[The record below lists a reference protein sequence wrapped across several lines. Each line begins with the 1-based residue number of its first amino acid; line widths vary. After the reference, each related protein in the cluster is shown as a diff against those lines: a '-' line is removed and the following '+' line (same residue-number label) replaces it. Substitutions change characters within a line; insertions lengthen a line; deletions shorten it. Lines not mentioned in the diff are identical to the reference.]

1 MEDLIQIIGINEQ
14 NCTNCHQC
22 IAVCPIKIC
31 SDGSGDVVKFNNNLC
46 IGCGRCVEACLKSHR
61 GVIEKSARFIID
73 DAPQLAD
80 DLHHKEIAALI
91 APSAQ
96 SNFNLKKLIT
106 ALRKLGIK
114 YVYDVSLGAEI
125 TVASYHEAV
134 INGNAK
140 TPLIASP
147 CPAIVKYIQLNHP
160 GLIDHLA
167 PVGSPAHNMAVYVKS
182 LHPEAE
188 LAFFS
193 PCLGK
198 SREFQNQKIIKYNV
212 IYPSLVRILQDNDI
226 NPDLQTDG
234 EFDNIIRAGIAANF
248 STPGGLKES
257 YLYHYPDTPAS
268 SIARVE
274 GSIVFDNYL
283 RDLEK
288 SIKNSNGPLPLIVDI
303 LSCEKGC
310 NMGVGCLNKSIG
322 EIEYAVATRS
332 EQGISDRAANEQ
344 LDQFLA
350 DVIKNHDFS
359 CHDYNDRSSL
369 NRLKI
374 PDRAELQRIF
384 QDMLKVEEKDFRNC
398 AACGYNSCYQMAVA
412 VFNGLNKV
420 QNCHLYQEKE
430 LRIDTNSLQESNK
443 ELQIA
448 QKQAEE
454 ANQAKSNF
462 LARMS
467 HEIRTPM
474 NAIIGLA
481 YLGLN
486 GNPSPQTANYLQKI
500 KDAADNLLKIIN
512 DILDFSKIEANK
524 IHLEKLCFNL
534 EEVFDSFSNLIVL
547 KAEEKGLEL
556 IIAIDPEIPGALRG
570 DPLRLS
576 QILNNLAS
584 NALKFTDT
592 GEIFISVEL
601 AERKANQVALRFT
614 VKDTGIG
621 LSLDQIEKLFNVFT
635 QADES
640 TTRKF
645 GGTGLGL
652 AICKQLVE
660 LMGGE
665 IWVDSIPGKGSSFV
679 FTSSFEIAAEDLAD
693 RDVSW
698 LDLRK
703 IRVLVVDDN
712 DTAREVLSNMV
723 KALSIEVETASSGEE
738 ALRCIE
744 ATDNEKKPYDLVLMD
759 WKMPGLNGI
768 ETAHAIKSRE
778 GMAKVPA
785 ILMISAYDIEY
796 SQTSEQ
802 INDIDRFLTKPIKP
816 SVLFDTII
824 KIFTKER
831 PEGKLRQGLEN
842 TEMELPA
849 LHSIAGAEVLL
860 VEDNKINQ
868 QVATE
873 LLMLLGVKVSIAN
886 NGYEAIAAV
895 AKREFDL
902 VLMDIH
908 MPELDGIEATK
919 KIRSQVRYADMPIVA
934 MTADAMVGDKE
945 ASLAAGMNGHITKPI
960 DPSILRNTLLK
971 WINPRNAIE
980 EHGYSPDGLLRDERI
995 SFNTI
1000 NTDRGVKS
1008 LGGNSKL
1015 YKKILQDFAADYKNV
1030 PNEIYNNIM
1039 ISDYNKAFIEVHTVK
1054 GVAGNIGAFTLY
1066 EAAAQLET
1074 ALRNESYDKVE
1085 LLNLP
1090 FNKAINEVLDELEKW
1105 AANQSSL
1112 PKPSSTCNN
1121 REKSQEII
1129 NKVRPLLAEA
1139 NAEAIGLT
1147 IEISEFLESSQ
1158 SAGLVRILI
1167 NQIEN
1172 MDFDEAAETLNQICT
1187 ALDLPCG

>member
-61 GVIEKSARFIID
+61 GMIEKSARFIID
-73 DAPQLAD
+73 DASQLAED
-80 DLHHKEIAALI
+80 ISHKEIAALI

-96 SNFNLKKLIT
+96 SSFNLKKLIT

-125 TVASYHEAV
+125 TVACYHE
-134 INGNAK
+134 IIGKGSAK

-147 CPAIVKYIQLNHP
+147 CPAIVKYIELNHP
-160 GLIDHLA
+160 GLIEHLA
-167 PVGSPAHNMAVYVKS
+167 PVGSPAHNLAVYVKS

-198 SREFQNQKIIKYNV
+198 RREFQSQNIIKYNV
-212 IYPSLVRILQDNDI
+212 IYPSLVKLLQDHDI
-226 NPDLQTDG
+226 NPDLQADG
-234 EFDNIIRAGIAANF
+234 EFDNIVRAGIATNF
-248 STPGGLKES
+248 STPGGLKDS
-257 YLYHYPDTPAS
+257 YLYHYADTPAS

-274 GSIVFDNYL
+274 GSIVFENYL
-283 RDLEK
+283 RDLEE
-288 SIKNSNGPLPLIVDI
+288 SIKKSSPRLPLLVDI

-322 EIEYAVATRS
+322 EIEYAVAIRS
-332 EQGISDRAANEQ
+332 EQGISDKAANAQ
-344 LDQFLA
+344 LDEFLA
-350 DVIKNHDFS
+350 DVIAKHDFA

-369 NRLKI
+369 NRIKI
-374 PDRAELQRIF
+374 PDKAELQQIF
-384 QDMLKVEEKDFRNC
+384 QDMHKVEEKDFRNC

-412 VFNGLNKV
+412 VFNRLNKV
-420 QNCHLYQEKE
+420 ENCHLYQEKE
-430 LRIDTNSLQESNK
+430 LRIDTYSLQKSNK
-443 ELQIA
+443 ELKLA
-448 QKQAEE
+448 RKQAEE
-454 ANQAKSNF
+454 ANQAKSSF

-474 NAIIGLA
+474 NAIIGLS
-481 YLGLN
+481 YLALC
-486 GNPSPQTANYLQKI
+486 GNPPASTASYLHKI
-500 KDAADNLLKIIN
+500 KDAANNLLRIIN

-556 IIAIDPEIPGALRG
+556 IIAIDPEIPGALLG

-584 NALKFTDT
+584 NAVKFTDT
-592 GEIFISVEL
+592 GEIFISAEL
-601 AERKANQVALRFT
+601 IEKKADQATLRFT

-621 LSLDQIEKLFNVFT
+621 LSPRQIEKLFNVFT

-665 IWVDSIPGKGSSFV
+665 IWVDSIPGEGSSFI
-679 FTSSFEIAAEDLAD
+679 FTSSFEIATEPLAD
-693 RDVSW
+693 RDVGW

-703 IRVLVVDDN
+703 IKALVVDDN
-712 DTAREVLSNMV
+712 DTAREVLADMV
-723 KALSIEVETASSGEE
+723 KALSIEVTTASSGEE

-744 ATDNEKKPYDLVLMD
+744 STGSDEKPYDLVIID

-778 GMAKVPA
+778 KTSKVPA
-785 ILMISAYDIEY
+785 ILMVSAYDIDY
-796 SQTSEQ
+796 AQTNEK
-802 INDIDRFLTKPIKP
+802 IYGIDGFLTKPIKP
-816 SVLFDTII
+816 SVLFDTIV
-824 KIFTKER
+824 KIFSQER
-831 PEGKLRQGLEN
+831 TEEKLRQELE
-842 TEMELPA
+842 EPEIELPA

-873 LLMLLGVKVSIAN
+873 LLMLLGVKVSIAA
-886 NGYEAIAAV
+886 NGYEAVAAV
-895 AKREFDL
+895 DKKKFDL

-908 MPELDGIEATK
+908 MPEMDGIEATK
-919 KIRSQVRYADMPIVA
+919 RIRGQLQYTDLPIVA
-934 MTADAMVGDKE
+934 MTANAMVGDKE
-945 ASLAAGMNGHITKPI
+945 ASLAAGMNDHITKPI
-960 DPSILRNTLLK
+960 DPSRLRSTLVK
-971 WINPRNAIE
+971 WIKPRNAGE
-980 EHGYSPDGLLRDERI
+980 EPYQPPTPVMASENL
-995 SFNTI
+995 SFNSI
-1000 NTDRGVKS
+1000 NTDRGMKN
-1008 LGGNSKL
+1008 LGGNIKL
-1015 YKKILQDFAADYKNV
+1015 YKKILLDFAADNKNV
-1030 PNEIYNNIM
+1030 TNEIYNNIVV
-1039 ISDYNKAFIEVHTVK
+1039 SDYDKVFIEAHTVK
-1054 GVAGNIGAFTLY
+1054 GVAGNIGALTLY

-1074 ALRNESYDKVE
+1074 ALRNESYDQVAS
-1085 LLNLP
+1085 LYLP
-1090 FNKAINEVLDELEKW
+1090 FSKAMNEILDELQEW
-1105 AANQSSL
+1105 AGNQASQPQPLSS
-1112 PKPSSTCNN
+1112 NN
-1121 REKSQEII
+1121 DRAKSQEII
-1129 NKVRPLLAEA
+1129 NKLRPLLAEA
-1139 NAEAIGLT
+1139 NAEAMGLI
-1147 IEISEFLESSQ
+1147 IEISEILATPQ
-1158 SAGLVRILI
+1158 SAELVDLLV
-1167 NQIEN
+1167 NQIDN
-1172 MDFDEAAETLNQICT
+1172 MDFEEAVETLNQVCA
-1187 ALDLPCG
+1187 ALDLNRG

>member
-31 SDGSGDVVKFNNNLC
+31 SDGSGNVVKFNNNLC

-80 DLHHKEIAALI
+80 DLSHKEIAALI
-91 APSAQ
+91 APSAH

-106 ALRKLGIK
+106 ALRILGIQ

-125 TVASYHEAV
+125 TVTCYHEAIQNRCV
-134 INGNAK
+134 K

-147 CPAIVKYIQLNHP
+147 CPAVVKYVELNHP
-160 GLIDHLA
+160 GLIQHMA
-167 PVGSPAHNMAVYVKS
+167 PVGSPAHNLAVYVKS

-193 PCLGK
+193 PCAGK
-198 SREFQNQKIIKYNV
+198 RREFQNQKLVKYNV
-212 IYPSLVRILQDNDI
+212 VYPSLVKMLQEHAI
-226 NPDLQTDG
+226 NVELLSEG
-234 EFDNIIRAGIAANF
+234 EFDNVVQAGMAANF

-288 SIKNSNGPLPLIVDI
+288 SIQKGSSRLPLIVDI

-322 EIEYAVATRS
+322 EIEYAIAARA
-332 EQGISDRAANEQ
+332 EQGVSDKAANER
-344 LDQFLA
+344 LDKFLA
-350 DVIKNHDFS
+350 DVVKSHDFAY
-359 CHDYNDRSSL
+359 HDFTDRSSL
-369 NRLKI
+369 NKI
-374 PDRAELQRIF
+374 KLPDKTELQSIF
-384 QDMLKVEEKDFRNC
+384 QDMHKVDEKDFRNC

-430 LRIDTNSLQESNK
+430 LRIDTDSLQKSNE
-443 ELQIA
+443 ELQMA
-448 QKQAEE
+448 RKQAEE

-481 YLGLN
+481 YLALC
-486 GNPSPQTANYLQKI
+486 GNPPANTANYLHKI

-524 IHLEKLCFNL
+524 IHLERLCFNL
-534 EEVFDSFSNLIVL
+534 EEVFDTFSNLIVL

-556 IIAIDPEIPGALRG
+556 IIAIDPEIPRALLG

-576 QILNNLAS
+576 QVLNNLAS
-584 NALKFTDT
+584 NAVKFTDT
-592 GEIFISVEL
+592 GEILICAEL
-601 AERKANQVALRFT
+601 VAKNANQITIRFT

-621 LSLDQIEKLFNVFT
+621 LSPDQIEKLFNVFT

-640 TTRKF
+640 TTRRF

-652 AICKQLVE
+652 AICKQMVE

-665 IWVDSIPGKGSSFV
+665 IWIESVPGQGSSFF
-679 FTSSFEIAAEDLAD
+679 FTSNFEIVTEQPND

-703 IRVLVVDDN
+703 IKALVVDDN
-712 DTAREVLSNMV
+712 DTAREVLATMV
-723 KALSIEVETASSGEE
+723 KALSIEVTTASSGEE
-738 ALRCIE
+738 ALYCIE
-744 ATDNEKKPYDLVLMD
+744 SDNIGKRPFDLVLMD

-778 GMAKVPA
+778 RMSKIPA
-785 ILMISAYDIEY
+785 ILMVSAYDIEY
-796 SQTSEQ
+796 SQTNER
-802 INDIDRFLTKPIKP
+802 ICDIDGFLTKPIKP
-816 SVLFDTII
+816 SVLFDTIV
-824 KIFTKER
+824 KIFSQER
-831 PEGKLRQGLEN
+831 PEETLRQGLEN
-842 TEMELPA
+842 TEMGLLP
-849 LHSIAGAEVLL
+849 LHAIAGAEVLL

-873 LLMLLGVKVSIAN
+873 LLILLGLKVSIAN
-886 NGYEAIAAV
+886 NGYEAVKAV
-895 AKREFDL
+895 NQKEFDL

-908 MPELDGIEATK
+908 MPEMDGIEATRR
-919 KIRSQVRYADMPIVA
+919 IRTQARYTGLPIIA
-934 MTADAMVGDKE
+934 MTANAMVGDKE
-945 ASLAAGMNGHITKPI
+945 ASLAAGMNDHITKPI
-960 DPSILRNTLLK
+960 DPSMLRNTLIK
-971 WINPRNAIE
+971 WIKPRNPGE
-980 EHGYSPDGLLRDERI
+980 EHSRIPDVIATDETI
-995 SFNTI
+995 SFNSI
-1000 NTDRGVKS
+1000 NTDQGMKH
-1008 LGGNSKL
+1008 LGGNIKL
-1015 YKKILQDFAADYKNV
+1015 YKKILLDFTADNKNIA
-1030 PNEIYNNIM
+1030 NEIYDNIVRL
-1039 ISDYNKAFIEVHTVK
+1039 DYNKVFMEVHTVK
-1054 GVAGNIGAFTLY
+1054 GVAGNIGALNLY
-1066 EAAAQLET
+1066 EAAARLET
-1074 ALRNESYDKVE
+1074 ALRNESYDQVE
-1085 LLNLP
+1085 LLYLP
-1090 FNKAINEVLDELEKW
+1090 FNQAVNEVLDELREW
-1105 AANQSSL
+1105 AQAQ
-1112 PKPSSTCNN
+1112 PSTPMLLNN
-1121 REKSQEII
+1121 DHNRAKSREII
-1129 NKVRPLLAEA
+1129 NKLRPLLAEA
-1139 NAEAIGLT
+1139 NAEAMGLI
-1147 IEISEFLESSQ
+1147 IEIGENLASPQ
-1158 SAGLVRILI
+1158 SAELVNLLV
-1167 NQIEN
+1167 NQIDN
-1172 MDFDEAAETLNQICT
+1172 MDFEESVETLDQIC
-1187 ALDLPCG
+1187 AVLDLPCK